1 MELIKLEGEFAVCKI
16 ENLAEVDFAKKFV
29 FLSKTDDEISL
40 LCQVEFVPQTAVA
53 VEAGWQGL
61 KISGILDFGMIGV
74 ISKISGLLA
83 EAGIS
88 VFVVSTYNT
97 DYIFVKAETIDKCIQ
112 VLTCNG
118 YEVRQ

>member
-1 MELIKLEGEFAVCKI
+1 MTLIKLEHEFSVCKI
-16 ENLAEVDFAKKFV
+16 NEFGQVDFAREFV

-40 LCQVEFVPQTAVA
+40 LCESDFVPLGAIA
-53 VEAGWQGL
+53 VEGGWNGL

-74 ISKISGLLA
+74 ISKISTLLA

-97 DYIFVKAETIDKCIQ
+97 DYVFVKAANFDRCAQ
-112 VLTCNG
+112 VLSSNG
-118 YEVRQ
+118 YDVK